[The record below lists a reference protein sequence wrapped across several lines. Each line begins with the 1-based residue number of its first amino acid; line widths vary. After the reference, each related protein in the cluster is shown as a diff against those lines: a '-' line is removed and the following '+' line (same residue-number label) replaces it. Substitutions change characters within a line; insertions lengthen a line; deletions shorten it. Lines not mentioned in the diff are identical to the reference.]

1 MKKTFVYEI
10 LISYLRLNDELS
22 QVFDGRMALKTVYVL
37 VAGFEVDESRLNF
50 QSYWKNQKN
59 FQIPSALGAHRL
71 GPVPVVI

>member
-1 MKKTFVYEI
+1 MYEI
-10 LISYLRLNDELS
+10 FISYLRLDDELS

-37 VAGFEVDESRLNF
+37 VAGFEVDESRLDF
-50 QSYWKNQKN
+50 QNYWKNQKN